1 MAIRLTW
8 YGHATWL
15 IETDQNRLLLDPF
28 CDDNPACP
36 VKAETVDVDTIL
48 VSHGHFDHIAD
59 VVSIA
64 ARNQAKVITNYE
76 IAQWLNN
83 QHGLED
89 LAEMNLGGQLELP
102 WGIVKMVPAVHSSG
116 LPDGSYGGEA
126 AGFIISIEGKNIY
139 FACDTALFGDMRLI
153 GEQGI
158 DLAVLPIGDLYTMG
172 PEDAVKATN
181 LIQPKSVLPSHFGT
195 WPPIEQNTEAW
206 CGMIR
211 ETTEATPLVL
221 KPGQTHT
228 L

>member
-36 VKAETVDVDTIL
+36 VQAETVEVDTIL

-64 ARNQAKVITNYE
+64 TRNQAKVITNYE

-102 WGIVKMVPAVHSSG
+102 WGIVKMVPAIHSSG

-126 AGFIISIEGKNIY
+126 AGFVISIEGKNIY

-172 PEDAVKATN
+172 PEDAVKATH
-181 LIQPKSVLPSHFGT
+181 LIQAKSVLPSHFNT

-211 ETTEATPLVL
+211 ESTEATPFVL
-221 KPGQTHT
+221 EPGQTHT